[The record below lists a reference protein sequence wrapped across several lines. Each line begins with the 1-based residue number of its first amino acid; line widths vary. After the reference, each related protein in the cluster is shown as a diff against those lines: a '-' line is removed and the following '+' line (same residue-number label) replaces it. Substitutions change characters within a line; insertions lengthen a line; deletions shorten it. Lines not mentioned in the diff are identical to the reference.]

1 MQKRRHP
8 VLQYVPWLLLGLCLA
23 ACSNI
28 PNPLAPATATPTVT
42 LTPSPTL
49 TPAPTATAT
58 PTATP
63 TPLPTPNPVEIAD
76 LTNAGLTRVQT
87 IANETLLSN
96 GARVLCLRAEDSD
109 GDGAPEWLA
118 LTHQEGPPA
127 RLSAFIL
134 DGEQS
139 FWLEPATAKVGVP
152 DVGLGQFATC
162 EVEIRDVNV
171 DDIPEVAV
179 FGHADKNETI
189 LHLFAWDG
197 THYQRLG
204 RFSGDAGVRFV
215 DADGDLEM
223 EIWEGYR
230 DRGAPALAWNVIYT
244 WEEQTYGWTTDRYDW
259 YSRERPHS
267 YPTHKAQYAVT
278 AFYLALN
285 DRDMPGAYALLTPQ
299 EGREYTDW
307 VAGFATTIRVS
318 VGGVHPV
325 DGTVTDTSTRI
336 AAMVISWDNEGGMI
350 VGRRWD
356 VEWDTILTAEGWRLA
371 ATSAEKLEEWP
382 VTYWP

>member
-1 MQKRRHP
+1 MHNHKILR
-8 VLQYVPWLLLGLCLA
+8 YAPWFLLSLCLG
-23 ACSNI
+23 ACSAI

-42 LTPSPTL
+42 LTPAPTL
-49 TPAPTATAT
+49 TPSPTAT
-58 PTATP
+58 PTVTPTP
-63 TPLPTPNPVEIAD
+63 TPLPTPQPVEIAN
-76 LTNAGLTRVQT
+76 LANAGLTRVQT
-87 IANETLLSN
+87 IANEALLSN
-96 GARVLCLRAEDSD
+96 GGKLLCLRAEDSD

-118 LTHQEGPPA
+118 LAHQEGPPA

-139 FWLEPATAKVGVP
+139 FWLEPATAKAGAP

-171 DDIPEVAV
+171 DGVPEVAV
-179 FGHADKNETI
+179 FGHADRNETI

-197 THYQRLG
+197 TSYRRLG
-204 RFSGDAGVRFV
+204 RFAGDAGVRFV

-230 DRGAPALAWNVIYT
+230 ESGAPSLAWNVIYT

-267 YPTHKAQYAVT
+267 YPTNKAQYAVT

-299 EGREYTDW
+299 EGRDYAGW
-307 VAGFATTIRVS
+307 VAGFATTMRVA

-325 DGTVTDTSTRI
+325 DGTVTDTTTRV
-336 AAMVISWDNEGGMI
+336 AAMVTSWDNEGGMI
-350 VGRRWD
+350 VGRMWN
-356 VEWDTILTAEGWRLA
+356 VEWDTILTAEGWRLT
-371 ATSAEKLEEWP
+371 ATTAEKLEEWP